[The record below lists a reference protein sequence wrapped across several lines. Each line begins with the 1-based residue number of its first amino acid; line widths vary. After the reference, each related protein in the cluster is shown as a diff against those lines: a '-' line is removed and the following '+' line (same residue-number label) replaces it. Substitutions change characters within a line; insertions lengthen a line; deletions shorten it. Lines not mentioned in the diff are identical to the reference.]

1 MNGKS
6 SWQRCFP
13 WSILCTIALLCPLS
27 NRAPAGQH
35 EPQSVFLE
43 IDKEK
48 ITLGDFLLYLRQV
61 NPLMDFA
68 KLPPSEQRHWVDE
81 FVDKKLFALR
91 AREAHLDQTPEVR
104 ARIDFFVDGVLAQ
117 EFKDKVMRETVVTD
131 EELAAYYRTNREEFR
146 VPARVLLQHFLYKTS
161 EKAAQALARL
171 QQGAAFAD
179 LAKDKRSDSDVLLM
193 EHTWF
198 TPDLLIPELRE
209 SASRLPAG
217 GVSDVIR
224 SSYGFHV
231 LRVEASEPSR
241 YKDLAAVQ
249 TEIVAKVRQSKAALL
264 YEQILNDTKSSHQV
278 HLHFDRLQP

>member
-6 SWQRCFP
+6 SWQQCFP
-13 WSILCTIALLCPLS
+13 WSILCAIVLLSPLA
-27 NRAPAGQH
+27 NGVTGGQH
-35 EPQSVFLE
+35 DPQGVFLE

-61 NPLMDFA
+61 NPLMEFA

-81 FVDKKLFALR
+81 FVAKKLFALR
-91 AREAHLDQTPEVR
+91 AREAHLDRTPEVR
-104 ARIDFFVDGVLAQ
+104 VRIDFFVDGVLAQ

-131 EELAAYYRTNREEFR
+131 EEVAAYYHAHREGFR
-146 VPARVLLQHFLYKTS
+146 MPARYLLQHFLYQAL
-161 EKAAQALARL
+161 EKAVQAQARL

-179 LAKDKRSDSDVLLM
+179 LAGDKTSDSDLLLV

-198 TPDLLIPELRE
+198 TPNLLIPELRE

-217 GVSDVIR
+217 GVSNVIH
-224 SSYGFHV
+224 SSYGYHV

-241 YKDLAAVQ
+241 YKDLAAAQ
-249 TEIVAKVRQSKAALL
+249 TEIVGKVRQSKAARL
-264 YEQILNDTKSSHQV
+264 YEQIIHETKTSHQV
-278 HLHFDRLQP
+278 RLYFGS